1 MNRLT
6 AEPGSSVHMGEIKFN
21 TSVQSGNTSRRVETT
36 LF

>member
-6 AEPGSSVHMGEIKFN
+6 AEPGSSVHMEEIKFN
-21 TSVQSGNTSRRVETT
+21 TSMQSGNTSRRVETT